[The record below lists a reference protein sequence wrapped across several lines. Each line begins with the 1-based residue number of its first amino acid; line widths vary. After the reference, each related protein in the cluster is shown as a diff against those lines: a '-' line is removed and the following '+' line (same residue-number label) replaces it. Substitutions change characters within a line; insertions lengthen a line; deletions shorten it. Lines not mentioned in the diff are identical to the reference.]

1 MSEKEIQNLIRLGV
15 NDIAVTF
22 RANVG
27 KLYTEDGRV
36 IATGLPKGFPDLFGY
51 RRKDGKII
59 FLEIK
64 TAKGRLRQEQKQ
76 FLEQVQKD
84 GCIAGVARSVDE
96 ARAIIQSEAGPV
108 PENE

>member
-1 MSEKEIQNLIRLGV
+1 MEKDIQNAIRLGV

-27 KLYTEDGRV
+27 KLYTDDGRM

-51 RRKDGKII
+51 RKSDGRIVFI
-59 FLEIK
+59 EVK
-64 TAKGRLRQEQKQ
+64 TGKGRLSPAQQQ

-84 GCIAGVARSVDE
+84 GCLAGVARNVED
-96 ARAIIQSEAGPV
+96 ARRIILGI
-108 PENE
+108 